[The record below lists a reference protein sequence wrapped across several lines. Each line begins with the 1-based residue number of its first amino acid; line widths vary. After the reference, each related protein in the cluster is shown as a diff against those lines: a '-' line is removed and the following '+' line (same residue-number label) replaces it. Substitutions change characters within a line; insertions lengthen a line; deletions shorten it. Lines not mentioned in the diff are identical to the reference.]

1 MDITSL
7 ITFLMFFISWTGVSE
22 PRISVTG
29 KELPTARYV
38 SAINHRD
45 FGFHDHAVT
54 VYLPA
59 WGQLI
64 DHDMTQGAE
73 SKGNCYTPS
82 YTTNVI
88 FICPTMG
95 RELRRGKVI
104 LLFVEFGHQSHKK

>member
-1 MDITSL
+1 
-7 ITFLMFFISWTGVSE
+7 
-22 PRISVTG
+22 VTG

-64 DHDMTQGAE
+64 DHDMTMGAE
-73 SKGNCYTPS
+73 SKGIDTQTHNEIHLMHTCS
-82 YTTNVI
+82 S
-88 FICPTMG
+88 
-95 RELRRGKVI
+95 
-104 LLFVEFGHQSHKK
+104 LLVGQWQRVAS

>member
-1 MDITSL
+1 
-7 ITFLMFFISWTGVSE
+7 
-22 PRISVTG
+22 VTG

-73 SKGNCYTPS
+73 SKGIYIYYVVYN
-82 YTTNVI
+82 
-88 FICPTMG
+88 
-95 RELRRGKVI
+95 
-104 LLFVEFGHQSHKK
+104 